1 MKLPTDILTSKAYNS
16 AHVHMQRL
24 VFISLVGTFNRVVM
38 RHLSIGHIFFI
49 NVTFAA

>member
-1 MKLPTDILTSKAYNS
+1 MTRDTLCVCL
-16 AHVHMQRL
+16 QRL
-24 VFISLVGTFNRVVM
+24 VFISLVGNFNRTLM